1 MMSGRGDMMKAMMG
15 NRGAMMGGGGTSGGY
30 GGMSSGGMMGGK
42 GAMEGMMRGMMGGG
56 MGGMFGAGMAGRADA
71 EAKKK
76 IKTLTRTD
84 FLIQFLWKPPA
95 PDDLKIPE
103 DPEKRKA
110 KEDELTAKVK
120 DFIDKMKE
128 AEKTNSV
135 VTIPSAE
142 EIEKASKQKTSELE
156 SALTKAISTIA
167 NSAAA
172 APGAAPTVP
181 GAATPGAPPV
191 APGVPAA
198 PGAAPAVPKPQ

>member
-1 MMSGRGDMMKAMMG
+1 
-15 NRGAMMGGGGTSGGY
+15 
-30 GGMSSGGMMGGK
+30 
-42 GAMEGMMRGMMGGG
+42 MGGG
-56 MGGMFGAGMAGRADA
+56 MYGAGMNKTADA

-76 IKTLTRTD
+76 LKTLTRTD

-95 PDDLKIPE
+95 PEDLKLPE

-110 KEDELTAKVK
+110 KEDELNGKIK
-120 DFIDKMKE
+120 DIIEKMKE

-142 EIEKASKQKTSELE
+142 EIEKSSKQKTSELE
-156 SALTKAISTIA
+156 SALTKAMSTIA
-167 NSAAA
+167 NSAPAASGAAPAVPGAA
-172 APGAAPTVP
+172 APGVP
-181 GAATPGAPPV
+181 PA